1 MKPLRRRRSLK
12 KVFIISF
19 VAFLGIAAIIVT
31 LTYYSRFGSSPPVH
45 LTTSVKNQTQK
56 PSTAQTIRLI
66 ASGDQLAHDSVN
78 QQAKTA
84 SGYDYTPFYS
94 EVKFIFDKSD
104 IRFCNQEIPSASP
117 AVGAPIGY
125 PSFNAP
131 AQFATD
137 LSKVGCNVINVATNH
152 TNDKGQAGI
161 DATISHWD
169 GLPKLAIAGANR
181 SHEEQEKVRY
191 FTVKG
196 QKFAFLAYNYE
207 SNNKNLTGYGVN
219 MFDEGLMSQQLA
231 EAKSQGAYILV
242 STHWGTED
250 SPGIDAVQEKWSAF
264 LANNGADVI
273 IGTGPHVIGPVKKLP
288 KKDGGETLVWYSVG
302 NMLSTQLKT
311 EELIGGFAV
320 MDFTISNGKM
330 TMATPSFIPTYMHY
344 EWTASE
350 KMREDLLARKN
361 LKIYPLDRSADAM
374 SRSQIG
380 TTVPMQTERVAK
392 ILNTYTPV
400 KIVNSGDY

>member
-1 MKPLRRRRSLK
+1 MKPLRRRRPLR

-19 VAFLGIAAIIVT
+19 ITVLAIAAIIVA
-31 LTYYSRFGSSPPVH
+31 LTYYSRFKSSPQVRV
-45 LTTSVKNQTQK
+45 TTSVKKQTKK

-66 ASGDQLAHDSVN
+66 ASGDELAHDSVN

-84 SGYDYTPFYS
+84 NGYDYTPFYS

-104 IRFCNQEIPSASP
+104 IRFCNQEVPSASP
-117 AVGAPIGY
+117 AVGSPIGY

-161 DATISHWD
+161 DATLDHWD

-181 SHEEQEKVRY
+181 STQEQDKVRY
-191 FTVKG
+191 FTLKG
-196 QKFAFLAYNYE
+196 YKFAFLAYNYE

-219 MFDEGLMSQQLA
+219 MFDEDLMRRQLA
-231 EAKSQGAYILV
+231 EAKSQGAYTLV
-242 STHWGTED
+242 SVHWGTED
-250 SPGIDAVQEKWSAF
+250 SPGIDATQERWSTF
-264 LANNGADVI
+264 LADNGADVV

-288 KKDGGETLVWYSVG
+288 KKDGGETLVWYSIG

-311 EELIGGFAV
+311 EELIGGFVV
-320 MDFTISNGKM
+320 MDFTVSNGKM
-330 TMATPSFIPTYMHY
+330 TMKEPSFIPTYMHY

-350 KMREDLLARKN
+350 KAREDLLARKN

-380 TTVPMQTERVAK
+380 TTVPMQTERVTK

-400 KIVNSGDY
+400 KILNSSDY